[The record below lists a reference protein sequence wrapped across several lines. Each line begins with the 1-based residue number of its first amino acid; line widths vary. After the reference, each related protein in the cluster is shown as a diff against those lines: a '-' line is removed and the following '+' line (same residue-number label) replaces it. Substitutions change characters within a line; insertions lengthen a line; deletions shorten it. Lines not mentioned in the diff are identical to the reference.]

1 METPK
6 RWRFTGKK
14 GFSSL
19 LARELSRARRRRD
32 LARQADRGVFIP
44 GTTRATAPPCARH
57 ARAAAAP
64 TGTRRSPSF
73 AITHHRVRH
82 DRAMK
87 ASILDEL
94 PGVGPAR
101 AGAAAALR
109 LTGRDPVGIAG
120 AARGTV
126 GGLGYSSRASC
137 TGLGC
142 EQGDRDCRLAFTVL
156 LECDHLSRDPCCT
169 GAAIL
174 GDLELGAQLVMTSEQ
189 PSPGAVQPDLR
200 AGALA
205 GGERDRVGSERHGSP

>member
-1 METPK
+1 M
-6 RWRFTGKK
+6 R
-14 GFSSL
+14 
-19 LARELSRARRRRD
+19 
-32 LARQADRGVFIP
+32 
-44 GTTRATAPPCARH
+44 TTRPSCSCSNGYETKPIVCDHASSGQARPSDEGFDPR
-57 ARAAAAP
+57 RAAGGRP
-64 TGTRRSPSF
+64 GSSGRCCGT
-73 AITHHRVRH
+73 
-82 DRAMK
+82 
-87 ASILDEL
+87 
-94 PGVGPAR
+94 
-101 AGAAAALR
+101 R